1 MIAYQTSFDL
11 LLMTL
16 HLNMSTG
23 SQKTGTSTAFTDNAV
38 HILVLQ
44 MMKPEHQ
51 EVKHLPEV
59 ILLQNDRVK
68 VQV

>member
-16 HLNMSTG
+16 CLNMSTG

-38 HILVLQ
+38 HLLVLQ
-44 MMKPEHQ
+44 MMQWRTNEVSCPKLQ
-51 EVKHLPEV
+51 WRNSEVK
-59 ILLQNDRVK
+59 
-68 VQV
+68 